1 MSPLRDTTPD
11 LSCTI
16 AGVRFPLCIMNASG
30 ALCVTREELD
40 ALGRSS
46 AGAIVTKSMTL
57 EPRDGNPE
65 PRYFPFSPSDQFVR
79 ARLPADSHVNTA
91 SINSMG
97 LPNLGYQAYAELIPA
112 LKTFKKPVIASIAGL
127 CEDDF
132 PEIARTI
139 SKAGPDL
146 IEVNLSCPNI
156 PGKPQIGYDF
166 EASERLIRKVRAVV
180 DRPMGVK
187 LPPYFDPAHHAAMA
201 EVLKRAPVDFL
212 SLINSVGNALVID
225 PERETVMIKPKGG
238 FGGLGGSVIKAVA
251 LANVRAFWKALDGRI
266 PIIGVGGVM
275 SGTDVFEHLLAGAT
289 AVQVGTALV
298 EEGTGVFERLAAEL
312 RAVLIKKK
320 YLSSSAVVGRLKEL

>member
-1 MSPLRDTTPD
+1 MTEPD

-40 ALGRSS
+40 ALGRSG
-46 AGAIVTKSMTL
+46 AGAIVTKSMTV
-57 EPRDGNPE
+57 EFRKGNPE
-65 PRYFPFSPSDQFVR
+65 PRYYPFSGG
-79 ARLPADSHVNTA
+79 

-112 LKTFKKPVIASIAGL
+112 LKAFKKPVIASVAGL

-132 PEIARTI
+132 PKIARTI

-146 IEVNLSCPNI
+146 IEINLSCPNI
-156 PGKPQIGYDF
+156 HDKPQIAYDV
-166 EASERLIRKVRAVV
+166 ESSERLIRKVRAVV

-225 PERETVMIKPKGG
+225 PEREAVVIKPKGG

-251 LANVRAFWKALDGRI
+251 LANVRAFWKAFEGRI
-266 PIIGVGGVM
+266 PIIGVGGVT
-275 SGTDVFEHLLAGAT
+275 SGMDVFEHLLAGAS
-289 AVQVGTALV
+289 AGQVGTALV
-298 EEGTGVFERLAAEL
+298 EEGTGVFDRLAAEL
-312 RAVLIKKK
+312 PAVQKKK
-320 YLSSSAVVGRLKEL
+320 TYPSATTVVGRLQEL